1 MMYCKK
7 ANKTCYYTEQCH
19 DLPLEFLPA
28 CKDFEPTETYN
39 KEVEEKD
46 EERRKSQEK
55 YEQKK
60 RSEILGEFAKEIGRD
75 RLEKICKAVKYIGQT
90 GYAININ
97 MRDDIVVEHIEI
109 VKLEI
114 YEKDIWLIG
123 TGTCEFYS
131 LSIIGK
137 TVFFGENAK
146 QQAEKKYKELTA
158 QSGKGE

>member
-1 MMYCKK
+1 M
-7 ANKTCYYTEQCH
+7 T
-19 DLPLEFLPA
+19 
-28 CKDFEPTETYN
+28 N
-39 KEVEEKD
+39 KEMNISLKAEVEQLKD
-46 EERRKSQEK
+46 DN
-55 YEQKK
+55 KK
-60 RSEILGEFAKEIGRD
+60 LNDLLTIIDAIKDIPNLSD
-75 RLEKICKAVKYIGQT
+75 ICKAVKYIGQT

-146 QQAEKKYKELTA
+146 EQAEEKYNELTA
-158 QSGKGE
+158 QSKGE